1 MLHRD
6 GSASDA
12 PAGRGAPHVRVRT
25 YALHMDNHDLW
36 ARVRSDY
43 LECERRR
50 PDGWI
55 PVVAVTLAG
64 RPEPMEV
71 GFVTTS
77 DSHDWIRFESAI
89 RDAGEHAPGAIPA
102 KCFWV
107 HARDSAVLGVEI
119 RFKQSGGT
127 PFGFGHAVSGGD
139 DDSEPELA

>member
-1 MLHRD
+1 
-6 GSASDA
+6 
-12 PAGRGAPHVRVRT
+12 
-25 YALHMDNHDLW
+25 MDNHDLW